1 MQELKIKVQPSE
13 LEMMLGFISLL
24 KKQGMFSR
32 VEPEIVELVKKAGE
46 NEDLKPSEANRMD
59 KIEEELLQRV
69 DDIDAG
75 KAKILNSEE
84 FKSKIDSWKK
94 EKLR

>member
-13 LEMMLGFISLL
+13 LEMILGFISLL

-32 VEPEIVELVKKAGE
+32 VEPEIIEIVKKA
-46 NEDLKPSEANRMD
+46 NDNNSELSDNNSMD
-59 KIEEELLQRV
+59 DIEEELLQRV
-69 DDIDAG
+69 NDIDAG
-75 KAKILNSEE
+75 KAQFLSSEE

-94 EKLR
+94 ETSK